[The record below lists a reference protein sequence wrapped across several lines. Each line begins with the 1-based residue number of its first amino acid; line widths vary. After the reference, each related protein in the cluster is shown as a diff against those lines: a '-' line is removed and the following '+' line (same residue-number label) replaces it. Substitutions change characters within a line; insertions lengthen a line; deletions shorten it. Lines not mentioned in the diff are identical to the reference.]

1 MRPRHQPNSVPQL
14 IAHLPQLNKLWVV
27 EGRCDFPS
35 RDGGQVLDAVKVGVL
50 DGHDAGLGKDLL
62 GEVVD
67 ELTVDKNVDAV
78 VDYLLALAPASCCE

>member
-1 MRPRHQPNSVPQL
+1 MHTVPQL
-14 IAHLPQLNKLWVV
+14 IAHLPQLNKLGMV
-27 EGRCDFPS
+27 ECRCDFPS

-67 ELTVDKNVDAV
+67 ELAVDENVDAV